1 MHRIVIVGAGP
12 AGTRAADRLAGRG
25 FAVTLVGAE
34 PEAPYDRVA
43 LSKFLAGEISEADL
57 MTHETG
63 SLKQSGVT
71 HRSGTKV
78 IAIDREQSRVW
89 TDNRGA
95 IGYDRLV
102 LALGSTP
109 VRLPFPGADLPG
121 VVMYRTLDDVR
132 RMIGTAAARGHA
144 VVIGGGLL
152 GLEAAYGLAMRGMK
166 VFVLH
171 AVDRLMERQLD
182 HAAANLLAQRL
193 ARHDISVHLTAKTEA
208 IVGDTFVTGVRL
220 ADGTVLPADL
230 VVMAVGIRPE
240 TALAKAAGLGVRRGI
255 VVDDT
260 MASSDPKI
268 LAIGE
273 CAEHDGVVCGLVA
286 PAYAQ
291 AEIAA
296 WAIAGALFGYKPETD
311 ATALK
316 VAGTG
321 VWSAGEIDRPDAETI
336 VYDDTESG
344 EYRKLLLRD
353 DRLVGA
359 MLFGDTSD
367 GPWYQSLITG
377 ARPLRAT
384 RAALPFGAAFAPAL
398 SIQD

>member
-1 MHRIVIVGAGP
+1 MHRIVVVGAGP
-12 AGTRAADRLAGRG
+12 AGARCAERLAGRG
-25 FAVTLVGAE
+25 FAVTLIGAE
-34 PEAPYDRVA
+34 RDMPYDRVA
-43 LSKFLAGEISEADL
+43 LSKFLAGEILEADL
-57 MTHETG
+57 LTHETT
-63 SLKQSGVT
+63 SLKDAGVS
-71 HRSGTKV
+71 HLAGTRV
-78 IAIDREQSRVW
+78 VAIDREQSRVL
-89 TDNRGA
+89 TDNHGA
-95 IGYDRLV
+95 IGYSRLV

-132 RMIGTAAARGHA
+132 LMIETARAGGRA

-152 GLEAAYGLAMRGMK
+152 GLEAAYGLAKRGMT
-166 VFVLH
+166 VSVLH

-182 HAAANLLAQRL
+182 HAAACLLTQRL
-193 ARHDISVHLTAKTEA
+193 ARHGIATHLTAKTET
-208 IVGDTFVTGVRL
+208 IEGDAHVNAVRL

-240 TALAKAAGLGVRRGI
+240 TALAKAAGLDVKRGVL
-255 VVDDT
+255 VDDT
-260 MASSDPKI
+260 MASSDPKVF
-268 LAIGE
+268 AIGE
-273 CAEHDGVVCGLVA
+273 CAEHEGVVCGLVA

-296 WAIAGALFGYKPETD
+296 WSIAGALFGYRPETD

-321 VWSAGEIDRPDAETI
+321 VWSAGQIDLPDAETI
-336 VYDDTESG
+336 VYDDTEAG

-353 DRLVGA
+353 DRLIGA

-367 GPWYQSLITG
+367 GPWYQSLISG
-377 ARPLRAT
+377 GLQLRAT
-384 RAALPFGAAFAPAL
+384 RAALPFGAAFAL
-398 SIQD
+398 STRD